1 MVVWSCI
8 VRMLVLARPNQ
19 YWYYERN
26 TNKPIHNKPNCD
38 AKLLALEILLIFAE
52 GLALAV
58 A

>member
-1 MVVWSCI
+1 
-8 VRMLVLARPNQ
+8 MLVLARPNQ